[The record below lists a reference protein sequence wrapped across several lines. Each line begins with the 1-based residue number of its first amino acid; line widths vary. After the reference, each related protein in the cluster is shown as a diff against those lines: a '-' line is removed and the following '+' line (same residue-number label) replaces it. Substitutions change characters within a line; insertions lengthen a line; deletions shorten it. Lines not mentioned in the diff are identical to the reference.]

1 MGQSQACIA
10 SIKKPNREVKISEQ
24 TPDQA
29 SLSIPKPANF
39 RVLGGIR
46 SLELITNRFP
56 SEVHGVGIVPV
67 VSARSQGY

>member
-46 SLELITNRFP
+46 SLDFITNLIP
-56 SEVHGVGIVPV
+56 QWVH
-67 VSARSQGY
+67 